1 MHVNIAPYHVSVLL
15 LCLTVKGPNMPSSQ
29 WVNGAASFDLQA
41 GRFAIFCSPNLPLNL
56 WHSTQL
62 EIIIFTAE
70 LAPTIQYPALCISLK
85 VNPRPPWTTLLS
97 KCLMIRSGT
106 FLFLG
111 SSNHHWYEN
120 LQSAL
125 IWESYN
131 LPQTWITSDSSI
143 NKCSWDI
150 LQFSFNLLESLSF
163 PSTNFNHL
171 YSSLKCFCCTNFT
184 NDIRDSWIMLVA
196 ISVVVISTDVIIFPC
211 FILVFKFFTNSIISA
226 IMTNFDQIEAWLSR
240 TDKTYVCATIWF
252 ICTPFF
258 TS

>member
-15 LCLTVKGPNMPSSQ
+15 LCLTVKGPNMSSSQ

-62 EIIIFTAE
+62 EITIFTAE
-70 LAPTIQYPALCISLK
+70 LAPIIQYPALRISLK
-85 VNPRPPWTTLLS
+85 V
-97 KCLMIRSGT
+97 
-106 FLFLG
+106 
-111 SSNHHWYEN
+111 NHHWYEN

-131 LPQTWITSDSSI
+131 LPQTWITSDSSR

-196 ISVVVISTDVIIFPC
+196 ISVVVTSTDVIIFLC
-211 FILVFKFFTNSIISA
+211 FILVF
-226 IMTNFDQIEAWLSR
+226 
-240 TDKTYVCATIWF
+240 
-252 ICTPFF
+252 
-258 TS
+258 